1 MSFEMCSGLTEMS
14 MKRSFWQRKQ
24 HGERIV
30 APVLGYAFFGTS
42 FTSVQ
47 AIEEAVKQKGARFV
61 CLDLGRL
68 SGMDC
73 TFADQIR
80 LLVLSLERDS
90 AAVKRFFSF
99 DFFHV
104 LPGR

>member
-1 MSFEMCSGLTEMS
+1 M
-14 MKRSFWQRKQ
+14 RSQKNM
-24 HGERIV
+24 ERE
-30 APVLGYAFFGTS
+30 LSHLWSGYAFFGTS

-80 LLVLSLERDS
+80 LLVLSLERDL
-90 AAVKRFFSF
+90 AAVKR
-99 DFFHV
+99 
-104 LPGR
+104 